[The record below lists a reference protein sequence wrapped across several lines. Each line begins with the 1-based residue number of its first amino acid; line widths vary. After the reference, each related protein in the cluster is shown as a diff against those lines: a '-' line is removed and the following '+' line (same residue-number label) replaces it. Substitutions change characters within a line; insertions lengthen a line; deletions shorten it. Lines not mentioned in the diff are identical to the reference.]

1 MKDATNK
8 KKINRAEE
16 ENNEKNTIQ
25 NKTEKKKHEHRN
37 EQTKTHKDTC
47 PVKETGME
55 INERA
60 QTSARLNDTVDVIEI
75 YLNKRKNYF
84 NLKPLLL
91 LDYYYINI

>member
-1 MKDATNK
+1 MKNKKLIEQK
-8 KKINRAEE
+8 KKIMKRIQYETE
-16 ENNEKNTIQ
+16 QNNTEKSRNIEMNKLNLKNTW
-25 NKTEKKKHEHRN
+25 
-37 EQTKTHKDTC
+37 
-47 PVKETGME
+47 PLKETGME